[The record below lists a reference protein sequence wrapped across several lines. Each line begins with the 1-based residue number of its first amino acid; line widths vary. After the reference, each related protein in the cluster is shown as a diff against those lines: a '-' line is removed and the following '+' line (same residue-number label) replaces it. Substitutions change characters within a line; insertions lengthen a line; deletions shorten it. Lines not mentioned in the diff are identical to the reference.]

1 MLIFGPVPSRRL
13 GRSLG
18 INHIPP
24 KTCSYSCVYCQV
36 GLTDMMAID
45 QQSFYSPDRIFQE
58 VQNHL
63 ALVRARNEKVDY
75 LTFVPDG
82 EPTLDINLGRMID
95 QLRPLKLPIAVI
107 SNASLL
113 WNEEVREALGKA
125 DWVSIKCDS
134 VFEDVWK
141 QVNRPHRALKLQ
153 EILQGIRAFSRQYRG
168 ELVSETMLISG
179 INDHEE
185 NLMGIAD
192 FLQEINVSRSYL
204 SVPTRP
210 TSEKGV
216 LVPSESHLN
225 RAYQIL
231 DARLPHVE
239 YLMAYEGDAFAS
251 TGDVR
256 QDLLSIAAVHPLR
269 ESAVKQLLL
278 QADASWSL
286 VEGLV
291 RDEALKKVDYLDEHY
306 YVRSLSGN
314 GLSVS

>member
-1 MLIFGPVPSRRL
+1 VLIFGPVPSRRL

-36 GLTDMMAID
+36 GRTDMMAIEP
-45 QQSFYSPDRIFQE
+45 QAFYSPDQVFQE

-63 ALVRARNEKVDY
+63 ALIREKNENVDY

-82 EPTLDINLGRMID
+82 EPTLDINLGTMID
-95 QLRPLKLPIAVI
+95 RLRPLKLPIAVI

-113 WNEEVREALGKA
+113 WNEDVRSALSRA

-141 QVNRPHRALKLQ
+141 QINRPHRALKLQ
-153 EILQGIRAFSRQYRG
+153 DILQGIRAFSKQYRG
-168 ELVSETMLISG
+168 ELVSETMLIQG
-179 INDHEE
+179 VNDHEQ
-185 NLMGIAD
+185 NLMAVAD
-192 FLQEINVSRSYL
+192 FLLEINVSRSYL

-216 LVPSESHLN
+216 LAPAESLLN

-231 DARLPHVE
+231 AERLPHVE
-239 YLMAYEGDAFAS
+239 YLMGYEGDAFAS

-269 ESAVKQLLL
+269 ESAVKQLLVK
-278 QADASWSL
+278 ADASWSL
-286 VEGLV
+286 VEELI
-291 RDEALKKVDYLDEHY
+291 RDEELKKVDYLGEHY
-306 YVRSLSGN
+306 FVRCIPGKGS
-314 GLSVS
+314 

>member
-36 GLTDMMAID
+36 GRTDMMAIEP
-45 QQSFYSPDRIFQE
+45 QAFYSPDQVFQE

-63 ALVRARNEKVDY
+63 ALIREKNEKVDY

-82 EPTLDINLGRMID
+82 EPTLDINLGTMID
-95 QLRPLKLPIAVI
+95 RLRPLKLPIAVI

-113 WNEEVREALGKA
+113 WNEDVRSALSRA

-141 QVNRPHRALKLQ
+141 QINRPHRALKLQ
-153 EILQGIRAFSRQYRG
+153 DILQGIRAFSKQYRG
-168 ELVSETMLISG
+168 ELVSETMLIQG
-179 INDHEE
+179 VNDHEQ
-185 NLMGIAD
+185 NLMAVAD
-192 FLQEINVSRSYL
+192 FLHEINVSRSYL

-216 LVPSESHLN
+216 LAPAESLLN

-231 DARLPHVE
+231 AERLPHVE
-239 YLMAYEGDAFAS
+239 YLMGYEGDAFAS

-269 ESAVKQLLL
+269 ESAVKQLLVK
-278 QADASWSL
+278 ADASWSL
-286 VEGLV
+286 VEELI
-291 RDEALKKVDYLDEHY
+291 RDEELKKVDYLGEHY
-306 YVRSLSGN
+306 FVRCIPGKGS
-314 GLSVS
+314 

>member
-36 GLTDMMAID
+36 GRTDMMAIEP
-45 QQSFYSPDRIFQE
+45 QAFYSPDQVFQE

-63 ALVRARNEKVDY
+63 ALIREKNENVDY

-82 EPTLDINLGRMID
+82 EPTLDINLGTMID
-95 QLRPLKLPIAVI
+95 RLRPLKLPIAVI

-113 WNEEVREALGKA
+113 WNEDVRSALSRA

-141 QVNRPHRALKLQ
+141 QINRPHRALKLQ
-153 EILQGIRAFSRQYRG
+153 DILQGIRAFSKQYRG
-168 ELVSETMLISG
+168 ELVSETMLIQG
-179 INDHEE
+179 VNDHEQ
-185 NLMGIAD
+185 NLMAVAD
-192 FLQEINVSRSYL
+192 FLLEINVSRSYL

-216 LVPSESHLN
+216 LAPAESLLN

-231 DARLPHVE
+231 AERLPHVE
-239 YLMAYEGDAFAS
+239 YLMGYEGDAFAS

-269 ESAVKQLLL
+269 ESAVKQLLVK
-278 QADASWSL
+278 ADASWSL
-286 VEGLV
+286 VEELI
-291 RDEALKKVDYLDEHY
+291 RDEELKKVDYLGEHY
-306 YVRSLSGN
+306 FVRCIPGKGS
-314 GLSVS
+314 